1 MNNTIGIW
9 KTKKLNDEVP
19 RCVISD
25 IDQSLVRHRLYFK
38 YDVYHNLLLSKFNP
52 LYPLLIYELLSYINF
67 DFY

>member
-9 KTKKLNDEVP
+9 KTKKLNDEVS

-38 YDVYHNLLLSKFNP
+38 YDVYHNLLL
-52 LYPLLIYELLSYINF
+52 LL
-67 DFY
+67 